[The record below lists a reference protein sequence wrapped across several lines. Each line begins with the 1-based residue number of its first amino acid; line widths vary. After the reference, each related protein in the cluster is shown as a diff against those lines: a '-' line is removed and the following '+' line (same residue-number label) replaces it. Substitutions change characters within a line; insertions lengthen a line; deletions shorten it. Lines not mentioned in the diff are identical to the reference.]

1 MKNRLQ
7 FNRHYAEFQSRE
19 DALTAL
25 RARITDPDFIPL
37 IGEPIVFR
45 YKDENDNLQV
55 ILAIGKK
62 AGHNLDER
70 DYHVIDT
77 ADLDEKIAA
86 EVAAREELDA
96 ETIKKVIFDGVESE
110 FNDNVA
116 TLSVSA
122 NSIPIGAYEEYD
134 GRANTPHPIHDDY
147 SVLEAV
153 KQVDTNFISFLN
165 DTEAKVNGIHIVKV
179 TSGLDANVREAYD
192 LVNLSGYPQPN
203 SERILIYKDSSLYKA
218 YLGHTDDRLDD
229 YTDPESIVYGTG
241 DTALCFIYLK
251 VDGTYQLVAVDVEEF
266 LQENEFEDGLVV
278 NNHIV
283 KVKID
288 RASESFLTVG
298 PDGVKLSGVQ
308 IAIDDAQQAEE
319 DRAVA
324 AEEAIQAEL
333 DATQAGAGLD
343 TDGSY
348 IHDHSTNYID
358 GATSLAN
365 ADHLLDVA
373 LKDESDR
380 ATAAEGTLQDNIDAE
395 ESRASTAEATLQSNI
410 DAEVTRATT
419 AENTLQNN
427 IDAEESRAT
436 AAETTLQENIDAEQA
451 RATEAENTLQSNI
464 DTEVSARTDADAA
477 IQAELDAT
485 QVGAGLA
492 ADGSYIHDHPTNY
505 IDAATSLA
513 NADHLLDVALK
524 TESDRAIAAENSI
537 SAATKNE
544 IDRATAA
551 ESGLSQTI
559 SAEETRAQNAESALN
574 SKISELSAGT
584 ESEVARLDNKIETE
598 TQRAT
603 STEAILSGTVIEL
616 SANTVSE
623 IARLDAAISS
633 GNTGVDALSGAVVSE
648 IARAQNAESA
658 LDSKISE
665 LSAGTV
671 SEASRLDG
679 KIDAETQRAET
690 AEDAIEGKV
699 DELSGITAAFSSA
712 TVSEIARIDAAVTR
726 NKVKSTGHTIVVNEA
741 AEGINLEAN
750 IDGKTILSNN
760 GELKTGIKFIS
771 LPSSE
776 LEANVREAFKLADVQ
791 GTPID
796 NTTIKIYKSSS
807 LVSLELIN
815 VGGTDYVR
823 VTYIDNSGA
832 TQTMDLNIQQLVFE
846 AEFKDGLTVNANHE
860 VKVEIDPT
868 SEAFL
873 TVSSDGVKLSG
884 VQNTID
890 TVVAAETARATAA
903 ENSISGD
910 VATLSGATIAG
921 LQYISG
927 VTDNVINACGLN
939 IGQQGG
945 YVPHGNTPIISGAS
959 SLDQADVLLDQA
971 VWALSGSVVVL
982 SGSAGDVTLLEEK
995 VQELSATTRSFSSN
1009 TVAEINSFSAGTVS
1023 EIEALKTI
1031 ISANT
1036 GVTALSAATVNL
1048 SAATVDINNRLT
1060 AVEAAIIENS
1070 GVTQLSAATI
1080 NLSSATVYIEEH
1092 MTGEYITIN
1101 NYEVASGSGQD
1112 LVLESGDTVNTAFG
1126 KIQKQI
1132 LDNEEV
1138 IAAGFNDLNDRL
1150 SAAEASISANTGV
1163 TALSAATVT
1172 LSGDVSNLSAVT
1184 VNNTNKITNLSAATV
1199 TLSGNV
1205 TNLSAATVHISG
1217 DVTSLSAATVTLSG
1231 DVSNLSGAV
1240 MSISAK
1246 TSGVLT
1252 LNLNSVEQGKY
1263 SPSASTSIDVRVTGA
1278 NVPLSGY
1285 QIASGRTL
1293 EELIVESGDTVNEA
1307 FGKVQKQIYDN
1318 ELVVAG
1324 AFNDIND
1331 RILELSG
1338 RSMDPSEYYTKQEVN
1353 ELLPTKQFSTA
1364 SSLTNITFAKYL
1376 TVATISNATVA
1387 TLSITQ
1393 NASIISGWGLSDG
1406 EVMEARVIVKN
1417 DNSSSLTVTL
1427 PTAQSDSRV
1436 RNVGGSQLSISPN
1449 GFGEVNVMI
1458 TRDGNNYVI
1467 YLTV

>member
-324 AEEAIQAEL
+324 AEEAIRAEL
-333 DATQAGAGLD
+333 DATQAGAGLND
-343 TDGSY
+343 DGTY
-348 IHDHSTNYID
+348 HKHNTAGDMGNYIVSAESID
-358 GATSLAN
+358 EATV
-365 ADHLLDVA
+365 LLD
-373 LKDESDR
+373 
-380 ATAAEGTLQDNIDAE
+380 
-395 ESRASTAEATLQSNI
+395 
-410 DAEVTRATT
+410 
-419 AENTLQNN
+419 
-427 IDAEESRAT
+427 
-436 AAETTLQENIDAEQA
+436 TTLKA
-451 RATEAENTLQSNI
+451 
-464 DTEVSARTDADAA
+464 
-477 IQAELDAT
+477 
-485 QVGAGLA
+485 
-492 ADGSYIHDHPTNY
+492 
-505 IDAATSLA
+505 
-513 NADHLLDVALK
+513 
-524 TESDRAIAAENSI
+524 ESDRAIAAENSI

-544 IDRATAA
+544 IDRAM
-551 ESGLSQTI
+551 
-559 SAEETRAQNAESALN
+559 SAETVLNA
-574 SKISELSAGT
+574 KVTELSAGT

-603 STEAILSGTVIEL
+603 SIETILSGTVIEL

-679 KIDAETQRAET
+679 KIDAETQRAEA
-690 AEDAIEGKV
+690 AEDAIDGKV
-699 DELSGITAAFSSA
+699 DELSGITAVFSSA
-712 TVSEIARIDAAVTR
+712 TVSEIVRIDAAVTR

-741 AEGINLEAN
+741 AEGTNLEAN

-760 GELKTGIKFIS
+760 GELKTGLKFIS

-884 VQNTID
+884 VQNAID
-890 TVVAAETARATAA
+890 DAVAAEAVRAAAA
-903 ENSISGD
+903 ENSISGNVD
-910 VATLSGATIAG
+910 TLSGATIAG

-982 SGSAGDVTLLEEK
+982 SGSAGDVALLEEK
-995 VQELSATTRSFSSN
+995 VRDLSATTRSFSSN

-1023 EIEALKTI
+1023 EIEALKAA
-1031 ISANT
+1031 ISGNT
-1036 GVTALSAATVNL
+1036 GILELSAATV
-1048 SAATVDINNRLT
+1048 
-1060 AVEAAIIENS
+1060 
-1070 GVTQLSAATI
+1070 

-1092 MTGEYITIN
+1092 MTGDYIILN
-1101 NYEVASGSGQD
+1101 NYEVASGSGEA
-1112 LVLESGDTVNTAFG
+1112 LAIESGDTVSEAFG

-1138 IAAGFNDLNDRL
+1138 TAAGFNDLNDRL
-1150 SAAEASISANTGV
+1150 SAAEAAISANTGV

-1217 DVTSLSAATVTLSG
+1217 DVTSLSAATVNIKTNVTDLSAATVTLSG

-1278 NVPLSGY
+1278 IVPLTGY
-1285 QIASGRTL
+1285 EISSGRTL
-1293 EELIVESGDTVNEA
+1293 EELVVESGDTVNEA
-1307 FGKVQKQIYDN
+1307 FGKLQKQIYDN
-1318 ELVVAG
+1318 ELTVAG

-1338 RSMDPSEYYTKQEVN
+1338 RSMDPSEYYTKQEVD

-1364 SSLTNITFAKYL
+1364 SSLTNITFVKYL
-1376 TVATISNATVA
+1376 TVATISNAT
-1387 TLSITQ
+1387 TTSLSITQ
-1393 NASIISGWGLSDG
+1393 NSSIISGWGLSDG

-1417 DNSSSLTVTL
+1417 DNSSSLTVAL
-1427 PTAQSDSRV
+1427 PTEQSDSRV
-1436 RNVGGSQLSISPN
+1436 RNVGDSQLSISPN